1 MTMMMKFRRGL
12 SGGAVL
18 ALALAAS
25 GCGGS
30 AGSGSS
36 TPVDGT
42 WDEVVAAAEEEGE
55 VLLYSTQHP
64 ENLAAL
70 KTAFESEYPE
80 ITMEFVRGTDVEL
93 NPRVETEQ
101 QTGRGEGDV
110 HMLSDPKWAL
120 DAAESG
126 TFSTEIVGP
135 AFDAAAYDRASSVVE
150 DRMFLTSGAVGVLA
164 WNEDQVPEGLESPE
178 DLLDE
183 RFRGKIGI
191 TDPAGFFAVVDQYL
205 FLDENWAGGD
215 EFLDELAELE
225 PRVYPGSLAIA
236 QALASGEISVTPM
249 THPLVREQATGA
261 PVEWA
266 LPEEAWGTP
275 WYSHVLQTAPHPN
288 AAQVL
293 ANFMVTPAGQEALS
307 TGYASVLP
315 DTESAVYQAQDIPM
329 PDVEALDQK
338 RIDEFQARWE
348 SLYR

>member
-1 MTMMMKFRRGL
+1 MTRRRTAI
-12 SGGAVL
+12 GAA
-18 ALALAAS
+18 ALALLLAAA
-25 GCGGS
+25 GC
-30 AGSGSS
+30 GSGSTS
-36 TPVDGT
+36 GSAPVDGT
-42 WDEVVAAAEEEGE
+42 WDEVLAAANEEGE

-70 KTAFESEYPE
+70 KTAFEAEYPE
-80 ITMEFVRGTDVEL
+80 ITMEFVRGTDVEMT
-93 NPRVETEQ
+93 PRVETEQ

-110 HMLSDPKWAL
+110 HMLSDPRWAL
-120 DAAESG
+120 DAAASG
-126 TFSTEIVGP
+126 TFSTEVVGP
-135 AFDAAAYDRASSVVE
+135 AFDQPAYDRASSVVE

-164 WNEDQVPEGLESPE
+164 WNEDQVPEGLETPE

-261 PVEWA
+261 PVGWA
-266 LPEEAWGTP
+266 LPEQAWGTP

-315 DTESAVYQAQDIPM
+315 DTESAVYQAQDIATPN
-329 PDVEALDQK
+329 VEGLTPE
-338 RIDEFQARWE
+338 RIAEFQARWE